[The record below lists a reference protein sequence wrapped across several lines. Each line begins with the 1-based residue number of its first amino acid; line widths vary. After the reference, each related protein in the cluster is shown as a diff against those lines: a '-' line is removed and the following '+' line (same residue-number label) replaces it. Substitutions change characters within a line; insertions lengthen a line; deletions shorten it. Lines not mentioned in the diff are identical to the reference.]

1 MSRIGSKTPA
11 TPSATTAN
19 TRATGPSLRRR
30 SLLKLAAGGL
40 AAGALAPR
48 LSVSAHAA
56 SPTTITVWTWG
67 GVERF
72 APRIAAF
79 KRLYPDV
86 AARIEVKVVSPG
98 KQDPEVYQALRLAL
112 TSGSALPDLVQM
124 DYVGMPEFAESGALT
139 DLKDM
144 LAPYEGDLVDT
155 AKQLTTYNDQVVA
168 IPFQLKPK
176 VWFYRKDLFEQAGL
190 DPAAIKSF
198 NDYIA
203 AGRKLHEKLPKSYI
217 MNIGDQP
224 DDDLYWL
231 MLSNWDDVRIADR
244 DGTYQ
249 ITRNPHFAQ
258 MLDWLAGWRHSGI
271 AFNTDNWS
279 PDWQPAFAD
288 STIAGSLIASWMTD
302 FLPKFAPG
310 QGGRWGITA
319 WPEFERR
326 GSNNGGSIFTIPAGA
341 QNKDAAFEF
350 AAKMLLEPK
359 GALNEWQRTGN
370 PMSIKSVRPQ
380 ILELARTM
388 KRPEGMTDAQWAIV
402 PANYFGRDFMQPIF
416 GAFDWYHVP
425 AFDPAAAAELTLISR
440 NSQEFLTGKKSRDQ
454 ALHDME
460 ADMKA
465 QIGNPYKS

>member
-1 MSRIGSKTPA
+1 MSRIDSKAPA
-11 TPSATTAN
+11 TPSATTS
-19 TRATGPSLRRR
+19 GSSIGRRR
-30 SLLKLAAGGL
+30 LLKLAASSL
-40 AAGALAPR
+40 AAGALAAPT
-48 LSVSAHAA
+48 LTESARAQ

-67 GVERF
+67 GVQRF
-72 APRIAAF
+72 APRVAAF
-79 KRLYPDV
+79 KRLYPEA
-86 AARIEVKVVSPG
+86 AARINVQVVSPG

-139 DLKDM
+139 DLKEM
-144 LAPYEGDLVDT
+144 MAPYEGDLVDT
-155 AKQLTTYNDQVVA
+155 AKQLTSYNGQVVA

-190 DPAAIKSF
+190 DPAKIKSF
-198 NDYIA
+198 DDYIA
-203 AGRKLHEKLPKSYI
+203 AGHRLREKLPKSYI
-217 MNIGDQP
+217 MNIGNQP
-224 DDDLYWL
+224 DDDLYWI
-231 MLSNWDDVRIADR
+231 MLSNWDDVRVADR

-258 MLDWLAGWRHSGI
+258 VLDWLSGWRHSGI

-288 STIAGSLIASWMTD
+288 DTIAGCLIASWMTD
-302 FLPKFAPG
+302 FLAKFAPR
-310 QGGRWGITA
+310 QGGRWAITA
-319 WPEFERR
+319 WPEFDRR

-341 QNKDAAFEF
+341 KNKDAAFEF
-350 AAKMLLEPK
+350 AAKMLLQPK

-370 PMSIKSVRPQ
+370 AMSIKSVRPQ

-388 KRPEGMTDAQWAIV
+388 QRPAGMTGAEWAIV
-402 PANYFGRDFMQPIF
+402 PANYFGRDFMRPIF
-416 GAFDWYHVP
+416 NAFDWYHVP
-425 AFDPAAAAELTLISR
+425 AFDPAASAELTLISR
-440 NSQEFLTGKKSRDQ
+440 NTQEFLAGKKTRDQ

-460 ADMKA
+460 TEMKA